1 MAGIDVLVQPDGRKV
16 DWKEEL
22 AAKLLK
28 LQQKDGSWVNDNNRF
43 WENDPVLVTSFAI
56 LTLSL
61 CK

>member
-1 MAGIDVLVQPDGRKV
+1 MDLKLCLHGVQVAHPETFTEDV
-16 DWKEEL
+16 
-22 AAKLLK
+22 AKLLK

-43 WENDPVLVTSFAI
+43 WENDPVLVTSFAV